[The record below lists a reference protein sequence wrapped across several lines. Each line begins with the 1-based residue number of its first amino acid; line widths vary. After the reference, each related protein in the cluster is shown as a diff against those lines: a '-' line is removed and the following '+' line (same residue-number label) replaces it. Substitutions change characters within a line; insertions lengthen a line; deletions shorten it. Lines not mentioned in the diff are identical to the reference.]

1 MKTAIIGGGIGGI
14 TAALYRIQ
22 RGEEVTIFDKQSTL
36 GGRLS
41 FTGQDGYRVDE
52 GPTIVLLPFMIK
64 EILEE
69 TGIDPDIIDMQR
81 IDPIYPLHFRNGISF
96 YKYSDQEKQKEEIRK
111 HFPGEETAFSEYMAD
126 MKERFIKGKK
136 AFLDK
141 DFVQKRDFWSGNNL
155 KTLMKLKA
163 YQTVKQQTDKYFKDP
178 MLRESFALQTLYIGG
193 SPDTTPAIYSLVP
206 FSEHEHGIWY
216 IKGGYA
222 RLAEV
227 LTDILKKRGVTIRC
241 NTEVNKLHFEGNR
254 AVALEADQTYE
265 LFDRFILNGDFPVA
279 EKLVTGEVAQRSYR
293 PSTGCLLMYFG
304 LNEPLN
310 TSDVHQ
316 FYMGEELDQQMQEI
330 FHKHNLPTDPSF
342 YVFNPSLIDDSLA
355 PEGKSV
361 AYVLVPVPSAG
372 FIQEAEYHEFAER
385 MMDELVDRVDQNL
398 RSKIVWKKVRT
409 PHDSKRDGLFDGG
422 SFGLAPTLFQS
433 GVFRPQVQPFS
444 YENLYAVG
452 ASIHPGGGV
461 PIVMHGAR
469 VLSAYMDRQD
479 PGDQVDLD
487 VIN

>member
-14 TAALYRIQ
+14 TAALYRVQ
-22 RGEEVTIFDKQSTL
+22 RGEEVTIFEKQSVL

-41 FTGQDGYRVDE
+41 FAGQDGYQVDE

-64 EILEE
+64 NILEE
-69 TGIDPDIIDMQR
+69 TGVNPDIIDMVR
-81 IDPIYPLHFRNGISF
+81 IDPIYPLHFRDGTTF
-96 YKYSDQEKQKEEIRK
+96 YKFSDQNRQKDEISK
-111 HFPGEETAFSEYMAD
+111 HFPGEEAAFTAYMAN
-126 MKERFIKGKK
+126 MKDRFLKGKK

-141 DFVQKRDFWSGNNL
+141 DFVQKSDFWSGTNL

-163 YQTVKQQTDKYFKDP
+163 YQTVRQQTKKYFKHP
-178 MLRESFALQTLYIGG
+178 KLQECFNLQTLYIGG

-206 FSEHEHGIWY
+206 YSEHEHGIWY

-227 LTDILKKRGVTIRC
+227 LTKVLTERGVTIRC
-241 NTEVNKLHFEGNR
+241 NSEVKKLQFEGNR
-254 AVALEADQTYE
+254 AVALEADQELE

-279 EKLVTGEVAQRSYR
+279 EKLVTGKASTRHYK
-293 PSTGCLLMYFG
+293 PSTGCVLIYFG
-304 LNEPLN
+304 LNEPLS

-316 FYMGEELDQQMQEI
+316 FYMGDELDQQMQEI
-330 FHKHNLPTDPSF
+330 FHQHRLPDDPSF

-355 PEGKSV
+355 PQGKSV
-361 AYVLVPVPSAG
+361 AYVLIPVPSASY
-372 FIQEAEYHEFAER
+372 IDEDDYHLFAAK
-385 MMDELVDRVDQNL
+385 MVKELEERVDSNL
-398 RSKIVWKKVRT
+398 LNKIAWKQVRT
-409 PHDSKRDGLFDGG
+409 PHDSMRDGLFDGG

-433 GVFRPQVQPFS
+433 GVFRPQVQPFN

-469 VLSAYMDRQD
+469 LLSEFMDRQD
-479 PGDQVDLD
+479 LADHSENHEVK
-487 VIN
+487 